1 MTYSMQ
7 SFSCSPVARA
17 SKGQPLPMGAH
28 PPAVRLRPRSGGRL
42 LVAVWLLIAA
52 SAVCSHRDGLAQNA
66 EEALALRLA
75 DWQKVE
81 SAPETKA
88 YREALRNGGP
98 FDEAR
103 RKHLE
108 EVILPQL
115 ARDTNSRIITKVRH
129 RIPAIALRDAA
140 RNQQAYA
147 GVAGAILR
155 FMESLV
161 RDANASLVAR
171 VNAAILIG
179 ELETADGKPLTESVR
194 PLVGLAT
201 DPEMPPAVRV
211 VSFSAL
217 GRFLEAVR
225 QDAPLRDAIVNAGSS
240 ILGEFAKGP
249 EAPPRPEAPAQPHD
263 LPREWMAAR
272 AVDMLPQLLD
282 ELPAE
287 TATILTGIVQ
297 DDGGPFDLRVR
308 SAVAL
313 GRLSTARSRV
323 DIGVLVDA
331 IGKLAAEMISLDE
344 EIGSL
349 YEIQQLLRSSGDPMA
364 GGYAAMGPSPQ
375 APPMAGP
382 GDYFGG
388 SAPGGGFE
396 GGNFFGPGSIEGS
409 GASPDGF
416 APTMAPPRRAR
427 DADSPPEQ
435 VFRRTSW
442 RLLQL
447 VRALEGADG
456 TKGLAALGSDEET
469 SRAKELARI
478 LLNGSDS
485 LDETPDVATLR
496 KLAAIVSPK
505 QPQAP
510 EATAGD
516 SEDGTPTG
524 QPKPTKPQPASPF
537 DPFQ

>member
-1 MTYSMQ
+1 MRHAMHAVS
-7 SFSCSPVARA
+7 SSNAARTPSGSRA
-17 SKGQPLPMGAH
+17 PI
-28 PPAVRLRPRSGGRL
+28 GGRPPRYASRLFVHGL
-42 LVAVWLLIAA
+42 LATVLALCGL
-52 SAVCSHRDGLAQNA
+52 RDGLAQNA

-81 SAPETKA
+81 SAPETKT

-115 ARDTNSRIITKVRH
+115 ARDTNRRIITKVRH

-147 GVAGAILR
+147 GVVGAILR
-155 FMESLV
+155 FMESLA
-161 RDANASLVAR
+161 RDAKTSLVAR

-179 ELETADGKPLTESVR
+179 ELETADGKPLVESVR
-194 PLVGLAT
+194 PLLGLAT
-201 DPEMPPAVRV
+201 DPEMPMAVRV
-211 VSFSAL
+211 VSFSAV
-217 GRFLEAVR
+217 GRFLEPVR
-225 QDAPLRDAIVNAGSS
+225 QDAALREALLTAASS
-240 ILGEFAKGP
+240 ILGDSAQAPDTPAKP
-249 EAPPRPEAPAQPHD
+249 ET

-282 ELPAE
+282 ELPAD
-287 TATILTGIVQ
+287 TATTLTRIVQ
-297 DDGGPFDLRVR
+297 DDGRPVDLRVR

-331 IGKLAAEMISLDE
+331 IEKLAAGMLGADE
-344 EIGSL
+344 EIGRRH
-349 YEIQQLLRSSGDPMA
+349 EIRELLRSSGDPMA
-364 GGYAAMGPSPQ
+364 GGYAAMGPAAQ

-388 SAPGGGFE
+388 SAAGGGFE
-396 GGNFFGPGSIEGS
+396 GGNFFGPGSIDGS

-416 APTMAPPRRAR
+416 APTMAPPRRTR
-427 DADSPPEQ
+427 GADSPPEQ
-435 VFRRTSW
+435 IFRRTAW

-447 VRALEGADG
+447 VQALEGADG

-496 KLAAIVSPK
+496 KLVAIVSPEK
-505 QPQAP
+505 AQAP
-510 EATAGD
+510 EATPGD
-516 SEDGTPTG
+516 SEDGKASG
-524 QPKPTKPQPASPF
+524 KPKPTKPEPASPF